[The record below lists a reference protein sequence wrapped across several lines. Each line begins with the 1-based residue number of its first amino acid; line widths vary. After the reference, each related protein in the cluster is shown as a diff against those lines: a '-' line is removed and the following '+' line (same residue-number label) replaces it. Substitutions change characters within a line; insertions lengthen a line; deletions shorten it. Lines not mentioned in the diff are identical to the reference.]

1 MSIMLGH
8 RMLTAFYPRQRV
20 MFKFRSDVSTE
31 TKDTFLRELRK
42 LKELESVK
50 AQRLV
55 VGGPSL
61 TDPIERSKG
70 FELAILS
77 LHEDLAALERYQA
90 SKEHHWVTTTYLWPY
105 KDDVVRFDFEVA
117 PEDEWMW
124 EF

>member
-1 MSIMLGH
+1 
-8 RMLTAFYPRQRV
+8 
-20 MFKFRSDVSTE
+20 MFMFRPDVGAQ

-42 LKELESVK
+42 LKDLESVK

-70 FELAILS
+70 FELAIMS
-77 LHEDLAALERYQA
+77 LHNDLADLERYQA
-90 SKEHHWVTTTYLWPY
+90 SQEHHWVTTTYLWPY
-105 KDDVVRFDFEVA
+105 KEDVVRFDFEVA

-124 EF
+124 NFNDLAATPAIERGA